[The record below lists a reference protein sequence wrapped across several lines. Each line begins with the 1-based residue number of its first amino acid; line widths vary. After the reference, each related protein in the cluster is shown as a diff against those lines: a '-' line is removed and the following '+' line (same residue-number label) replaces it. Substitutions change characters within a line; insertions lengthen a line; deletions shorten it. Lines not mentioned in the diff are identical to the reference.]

1 MSRRRGIGERCRR
14 SGDGRRRAP
23 ERYSWLPRM
32 GHSSPN
38 LGEDIMQLGREAAR
52 RSGKEDRHR
61 EPMEPAAMRVLI
73 PAAELARRV
82 AELAGRIDA
91 DYRLAGGGGGGRHG
105 GRPRPQEDPLIA
117 VGVLKGSVFFLAD
130 LLKRL
135 RVPVAVDFLQ
145 TASYGAGGESRGEVR
160 IRKDLDLAV
169 RGRDVLLVEDI
180 VDTGFTV
187 RTILDLLRF
196 RGARSVR
203 LCALLDKPAA
213 RQVEVPID
221 YRGFTIEN
229 VFVVGYG
236 LDYAER
242 YRNLPHIAV
251 WQPMSAPPPIP
262 ERSVSGMQFH
272 HTDQAPAAI
281 GPYSQAVAVEGWL
294 YTSGQVGLD
303 PATGAIVEGGFEAQA
318 RRALE
323 NLRQV
328 LASAGC
334 GFADVVKATVY
345 VVDLADFPRLNALYG
360 EAMGEHRPARSTVQ
374 VAALPR
380 GALLEID
387 LIARLPAAG
396 RS

>member
-1 MSRRRGIGERCRR
+1 
-14 SGDGRRRAP
+14 
-23 ERYSWLPRM
+23 
-32 GHSSPN
+32 
-38 LGEDIMQLGREAAR
+38 
-52 RSGKEDRHR
+52 
-61 EPMEPAAMRVLI
+61 MRVLI
-73 PAAELARRV
+73 AAPELLRRV
-82 AELAGRIDA
+82 AELAALVDA
-91 DYRLAGGGGGGRHG
+91 DYRLAGAGGGS
-105 GRPRPQEDPLIA
+105 PRPPADPLVAVGVLKGSVFFLAIA

-135 RVPVAVDFLQ
+135 RVPVAVDFFQ
-145 TASYGAGGESRGEVR
+145 TASYGAAGESRGEVR
-160 IRKDLDLAV
+160 IRKDLDLSI

-203 LCALLDKPAA
+203 LCALLDKTAA

-221 YRGFTIEN
+221 YRGFAIEN

-236 LDYAER
+236 LDHGER
-242 YRNLPHIAV
+242 YRNLPYIAV
-251 WQPMSAPPPIP
+251 WQAEGAPSAPPTA
-262 ERSVSGMQFH
+262 ERSGSGMQFH

-281 GPYSQAVAVEGWL
+281 GPYSQAVAVDGWL

-303 PATGAIVEGGFEAQA
+303 PATGELVAGGFEAQA

-374 VAALPR
+374 AAALPR
-380 GALLEID
+380 GALVEID
-387 LIARLPAAG
+387 LVARLRP
-396 RS
+396 